1 MTAAPGALAP
11 EKLREGRV
19 TTGTA
24 GITPAL
30 PAQWFTAYVV
40 LFSVNFACLATV
52 AVAPPLEL
60 HESLSAWPE
69 RARTTRF
76 CRPRRCRSPHDTSPS
91 TAFRTTFTAMAIR
104 PLLGAERALYTPNP
118 NFGKEEYFCAQGL
131 TGFSASCPA
140 GKSMASCPHLHCRRP
155 GESRDP

>member
-1 MTAAPGALAP
+1 VTAAPGALAP
-11 EKLREGRV
+11 KRLREGRV

-52 AVAPPLEL
+52 AIAPPLEL
-60 HESLSAWPE
+60 HEGLSAWPE

-76 CRPRRCRSPHDTSPS
+76 CRPRRCRSPHDIGPS

-104 PLLGAERALYTPNP
+104 PLLGAERGSLYAKSE
-118 NFGKEEYFCAQGL
+118 FRE
-131 TGFSASCPA
+131 TGIFLRTGVDRIFLKGPAEAGQEFAS
-140 GKSMASCPHLHCRRP
+140 LWLLL
-155 GESRDP
+155 